1 MFLCALILVSMHRK
15 HALTLARGGRGA
27 RVRYRA
33 RNGVGKGEGVEWR
46 WGSHWDVGWSKVAGK
61 PVGPFE
67 AISHHVLM
75 MTTARV
81 RPSYRFI
88 PLRTSLHSL
97 SAQSHAAAA
106 SASSMATLSFGS
118 RAYFS
123 VSGSNVKF
131 GSRMIDLDNK
141 WQCHMTAGSTWYRQA
156 RDSRCVIT

>member
-1 MFLCALILVSMHRK
+1 MHRK

-81 RPSYRFI
+81 RPSYRLI
-88 PLRTSLHSL
+88 PLRISLHSL

-131 GSRMIDLDNK
+131 GSRMIDLDSK